1 MGREATC
8 DAVVNGEADAG
19 KLLLETDELIFRGGE
34 RLVIPYRDVTTVT
47 AEQGRLT
54 VDYPGGA
61 AIFDLGPEAEKWAD
75 RIRNPKTVVDK
86 LGVKPGHVVVVDGID
101 DDVFLDQLK
110 KRGARLSPAAGDT
123 ADLLFYAANERS
135 DLDRL
140 AALKQI
146 LKPQGALWVV
156 RPKGGGSITERD
168 VLSEGKRAG
177 LVDVKVVRFS
187 STHTA
192 EKFVIP
198 VKDRKP

>member
-1 MGREATC
+1 
-8 DAVVNGEADAG
+8 
-19 KLLLETDELIFRGGE
+19 
-34 RLVIPYRDVTTVT
+34 
-47 AEQGRLT
+47 
-54 VDYPGGA
+54 
-61 AIFDLGPEAEKWAD
+61 
-75 RIRNPKTVVDK
+75 VVDK
-86 LGVKPGHVVVVDGID
+86 LGVKPGQVVVVEGID
-101 DDVFLDQLK
+101 DDGFLRRLTE
-110 KRGARLSPAAGDT
+110 RGARLSDPAAGT
-123 ADLLFYAANERS
+123 ADAVFYAADDRK

-140 AALKQI
+140 AALKHA

-156 RPKGGGSITERD
+156 RPKGGGPITEND